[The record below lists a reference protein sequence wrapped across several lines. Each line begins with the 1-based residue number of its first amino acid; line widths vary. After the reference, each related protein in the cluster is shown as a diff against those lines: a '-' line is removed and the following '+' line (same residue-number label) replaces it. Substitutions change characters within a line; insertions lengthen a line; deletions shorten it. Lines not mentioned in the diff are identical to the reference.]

1 MKRLLPYLACFT
13 DNHPL
18 LFFLLH
24 FPFLTGLIVHRQQIA
39 LHGAQLHPLKHI
51 EDNNVMTGG
60 VSLKGYRISY
70 YLSIYLSTYLP
81 RYLLFQQ
88 SIYENSQVSVGD

>member
-18 LFFLLH
+18 LLFLLLH
-24 FPFLTGLIVHRQQIA
+24 LPFLTGLIVHRQQIA

-60 VSLKGYRISY
+60 VSLRGY
-70 YLSIYLSTYLP
+70 
-81 RYLLFQQ
+81 
-88 SIYENSQVSVGD
+88 